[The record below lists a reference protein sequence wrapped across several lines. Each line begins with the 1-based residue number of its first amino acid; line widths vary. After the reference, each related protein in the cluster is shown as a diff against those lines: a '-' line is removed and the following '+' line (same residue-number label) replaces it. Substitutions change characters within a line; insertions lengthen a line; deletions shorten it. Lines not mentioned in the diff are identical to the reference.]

1 MRLVPVLSAGALTLA
16 LSGCSLLGFGGDD
29 SQPAPKQTRAAPVA
43 EVDKVLKAL
52 KPITGD
58 KDSVPSSTKFF
69 NTMVDAGYEP
79 EQLEATLD
87 ASPLGN
93 EVPSKMFGVKTDKG
107 CVIGEI
113 RSGKAAAELAQPTE
127 STGTCLFGE
136 VDRPKGVEAPKG
148 EKRDDDGD
156 SNGKGHLPGED
167 INGEDGPTESPEP
180 SGDASGSD
188 SGTDTSGSEGSSGAE
203 GTSGDGGTGSSSSEG
218 SSSSTEG
225 GDSSGEA
232 PSLGGG

>member
-1 MRLVPVLSAGALTLA
+1 MRLVPVLSAAALTLA
-16 LSGCSLLGFGGDD
+16 LSGCSLLGFGSDD
-29 SQPAPKQTRAAPVA
+29 SQPEPKKTQATPVA

-58 KDSVPSSTKFF
+58 KESVPSSKKFF
-69 NTMVDAGYEP
+69 TTMLDAGYDKD
-79 EQLEATLD
+79 QLEATLD

-113 RSGKAAAELAQPTE
+113 RSGKATAELVQPTE
-127 STGTCLFGE
+127 STGSCLFGE
-136 VDRPKGVEAPKG
+136 VDRPKGVKAPKG

-167 INGEDGPTESPEP
+167 INGADGPTESPQPTED
-180 SGDASGSD
+180 STGSD
-188 SGTDTSGSEGSSGAE
+188 SGSGTSGSEGSSNAE
-203 GTSGDGGTGSSSSEG
+203 GTSGDGGTSSSSSEG
-218 SSSSTEG
+218 TSGSSEG